1 MDAKLSI
8 KFENGILEQTYKLK
22 DNPLVTNVE
31 EIKAWLDNDFYSEV
45 DAHFAAMQQTAVN
58 AASIREPHFKFG
70 WMDVDIDH
78 VSGHVHPQKTH
89 GMPTDHQHAAI

>member
-31 EIKAWLDNDFYSEV
+31 EIKAWLDKDFYSEV

-58 AASIREPHFKFG
+58 AFKRLHKSKQGDEF
-70 WMDVDIDH
+70 DVI
-78 VSGHVHPQKTH
+78 
-89 GMPTDHQHAAI
+89 I